1 MTMER
6 SALAALVDG
15 EALPEDAARDLW
27 KRFSD
32 YMGEHRGDFAGFAK
46 VNGFLRI
53 APEYRQGKAV
63 LVACTKEPARPS
75 GAGAGGEG
83 RRRRSAASNVQP
95 GGDKQANKK
104 KRKR

>member
-1 MTMER
+1 MTT
-6 SALAALVDG
+6 SALAAFVDG

-32 YMGEHRGDFAGFAK
+32 YMGEHRGDFTGFAK

-53 APEYRQGKAV
+53 APEYRDGKAV
-63 LVACTKEPARPS
+63 LVAYTKEPS
-75 GAGAGGEG
+75 
-83 RRRRSAASNVQP
+83 RSSVQP
-95 GGDKQANKK
+95 VQASKK